1 MHGLTADEVEIIKVL
16 ENYGYLKEDQII
28 KYFKSEKT
36 EKCLGFL
43 YSKGLIT
50 RRDGFV
56 ALRGVSS
63 DPSAIKAFDVLLYF
77 RDEIETHWP
86 ATYPF
91 TIYFM
96 KAGKHYDVA
105 VIPPGSE
112 TVICAVINRS
122 CAERVIAVID
132 SEEQIDE
139 IEIEK
144 PVLFFIPGD
153 PPKLYEKSAAQEDK

>member
-1 MHGLTADEVEIIKVL
+1 MHGLTADEVEILKVL
-16 ENYGYLKEDQII
+16 ENYGYLKEDQIK
-28 KYFKSEKT
+28 KYFKNEKT
-36 EKCLGFL
+36 EKHLGFL

-50 RRDGFV
+50 RRDGFA
-56 ALRGVSS
+56 ALRGVPA
-63 DPSAIKAFDVLLYF
+63 DPSVIKAFEVLLYY

-96 KAGKHYDVA
+96 RGGKHYDVA

-112 TVICAVINRS
+112 TIMCTVINRS
-122 CAERVIAVID
+122 YAERVIAVID

-153 PPKLYEKSAAQEDK
+153 PPRLYEKTGTEV

>member
-1 MHGLTADEVEIIKVL
+1 MHGLTAEETEILKLL
-16 ENYGYLKEDQII
+16 ESYGFLKELQIH

-50 RRDGFV
+50 RYDGFA
-56 ALRGVSS
+56 ALRGVQS
-63 DPSAIKAFDVLLYF
+63 DPSAIKAFEVLLYY
-77 RDEIETHWP
+77 RDEIDTHWP

-91 TIYFM
+91 TIFFM
-96 KAGKHYDVA
+96 KGGKHYDVA
-105 VIPPGSE
+105 VIPPGNE
-112 TVICAVINRS
+112 TILSAVINRS
-122 CAERVIAVID
+122 YAERVIAVID
-132 SEEQIDE
+132 SKEQINE

-153 PPKLYEKSAAQEDK
+153 HPRLYEKTGRMGG